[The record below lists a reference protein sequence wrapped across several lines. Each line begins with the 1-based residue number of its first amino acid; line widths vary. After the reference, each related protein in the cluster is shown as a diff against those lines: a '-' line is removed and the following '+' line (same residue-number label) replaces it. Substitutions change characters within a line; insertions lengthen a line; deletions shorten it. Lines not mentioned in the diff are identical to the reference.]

1 MRELSLH
8 VLDLVENSLEA
19 GASLVEV
26 CITEDSVHNRLVI
39 EVADNGRGIAPDAVS
54 RVADPFY
61 TTRTTRSVGLGIP
74 LLRAAAER
82 CNGGLWVTS
91 RPGEGTRVRAEFQR
105 DHIDRAPIGDL
116 RSTLMGLL
124 LSNRAGDIRFTYTVD
139 GRSFSLDTR
148 DLRNALDDVPLTHPR
163 VRAWLEQYIDEGLAG
178 LSR

>member
-91 RPGEGTRVRAEFQR
+91 RPGEGTQVRAEFQR

>member
-91 RPGEGTRVRAEFQR
+91 RRGEGTQVRAEFQR

>member
-39 EVADNGRGIAPDAVS
+39 EVADNGRGIATDAVS

-91 RPGEGTRVRAEFQR
+91 RPGEGTQVRAEFQR

>member
-1 MRELSLH
+1 
-8 VLDLVENSLEA
+8 
-19 GASLVEV
+19 
-26 CITEDSVHNRLVI
+26 
-39 EVADNGRGIAPDAVS
+39 
-54 RVADPFY
+54 
-61 TTRTTRSVGLGIP
+61 
-74 LLRAAAER
+74 
-82 CNGGLWVTS
+82 
-91 RPGEGTRVRAEFQR
+91 VRAEFQR